1 MSNFY
6 KIITTSTGGN
16 DASIKVEKY
25 VNDILTETTPMPYK
39 TYTQVWKDF
48 DGLFKIMYNK
58 GSSPYNFQWVME
70 ILGDVNEYNVGDII
84 HWMYSTAVNYT
95 VTEKS
100 IEIKYLIQDST
111 TTYTVEN
118 GKLKDLKTL
127 ELTSSLFQEQGI
139 TSPPESDILISLS
152 NPDVCAWS
160 PESSPKIQAHV
171 TATPTAQSV
180 ITEEIDLTDPSI
192 TGIEKITTEY
202 EGNPHIACSFDS
214 GTTWKSYS
222 NNEWVVL
229 SEGDTGMTMTTFLEI
244 TSDEWNT
251 VTSGLDGFMIRFSL
265 SDVNDILTNIK
276 IDFTN

>member
-6 KIITTSTGGN
+6 KIITTSTGGS

-39 TYTQVWKDF
+39 TYTQVWKEF
-48 DGLFKIMYNK
+48 DGLFKIMYNG
-58 GSSPYNFQWVME
+58 GSSPYNYQWVME

-84 HWMYSTAVNYT
+84 HRMYNTAVNYT
-95 VTEKS
+95 VTKKS

-118 GKLKDLKTL
+118 GELKDLGTL

-139 TSPPESDILISLS
+139 TSLPESAILISLS

-160 PESSPKIQAHV
+160 PESSPNIQAHV

-180 ITEEIDLTDPSI
+180 ITENIDLTDPSI
-192 TGIEKITTEY
+192 TGIEKITAEY

>member
-25 VNDILTETTPMPYK
+25 VNDILTETTPMPYQ
-39 TYTQVWKDF
+39 TYTKVWKEF
-48 DGLFKIMYNK
+48 DGLFKIMYNG

-84 HWMYSTAVNYT
+84 HWMYNTAVNYT

-118 GKLKDLKTL
+118 GELKDLGTL

-160 PESSPKIQAHV
+160 PESSPNIQANV
-171 TATPTAQSV
+171 TATPVAQSV
-180 ITEEIDLTDPSI
+180 ITENIDLTDPSI
-192 TGIEKITTEY
+192 TGIEKITAEY

-222 NNEWVVL
+222 NNQWVVL
-229 SEGDTGMTMTTFLEI
+229 SEGDTGMAMKTFLEI

>member
-6 KIITTSTGGN
+6 KIITTSTGGS

-39 TYTQVWKDF
+39 TYTKVWKEF
-48 DGLFKIMYNK
+48 DGLFKIMYNG
-58 GSSPYNFQWVME
+58 GSSPYNYQWVME

-84 HWMYSTAVNYT
+84 HWMYNTAVNYT
-95 VTEKS
+95 VTKKS

-118 GKLKDLKTL
+118 GELKDLGTL

-139 TSPPESDILISLS
+139 TSLPESAILISLS

-160 PESSPKIQAHV
+160 PESSPNIQAHV

-180 ITEEIDLTDPSI
+180 ITENIDLTDPSI
-192 TGIEKITTEY
+192 TGIEKITAEY